1 MKSKLQFWSS
11 VNLTGNQTV
20 LAPLVHGH
28 AFWSSV
34 NLTGNQTEEV
44 GIFLNLLFWSSVNL
58 TGNQTHRAVKRA
70 HARFGA
76 VSI

>member
-1 MKSKLQFWSS
+1 MKSKVQFWSS

-34 NLTGNQTEEV
+34 NLTGNQTITSAPQS
-44 GIFLNLLFWSSVNL
+44 G
-58 TGNQTHRAVKRA
+58 Q
-70 HARFGA
+70 
-76 VSI
+76 